1 MNKKN
6 ITKAITSVLLLLLL
20 VGVIGIIAHFTNGF
34 KEDFKTFYVT
44 YADEDIMSTNSKLN
58 LPRGDDYRFDVTYTF
73 EFVDENEK
81 SQDYNVK
88 IVSNVDEGNEFTF
101 TVDGETKKYT
111 DGMDLSKAFSLK
123 KQDTYFV
130 FTIPEK
136 ATLQS
141 ILHSIYGGTV
151 VAPDL
156 SDFENS
162 YLFSLVVSS
171 YDESVTYNI
180 DFSLGEEV
188 TKIQLY
194 PNEVVF

>member
-1 MNKKN
+1 MNKN
-6 ITKAITSVLLLLLL
+6 TIAKAISALLVLLLC
-20 VGVIGIIAHFTNGF
+20 VGIIAVIAQFMNGF
-34 KEDFKTFYVT
+34 QEEFKTFYLT
-44 YADEDIMSTNSKLN
+44 YKNENIMSANTKRFFE
-58 LPRGDDYRFDVTYTF
+58 PGEEHRFDVTYTF

-81 SQDYNVK
+81 PQDYNVK

-156 SDFENS
+156 SDFENL
-162 YLFSLVVSS
+162 YLFALVVSS

-180 DFSLGEEV
+180 DFSFGEEV
-188 TKIQLY
+188 TKIQIY